1 MAEQSSKDRDERV
14 GFAAFVGEMMS
25 ELVNLDRGVPGTYW
39 DLFARP
45 GQVVSDYFGPSDNY
59 MNPFRYVIFVTTVV
73 TLILSLAIDF
83 EAYYMRI
90 IEASAGDV
98 SYQQLLES
106 LPAEMRTFYETL
118 MNTGW
123 LMTSQYLGVAY
134 ILLSAPCLALVSFA
148 LFRGAKPYFSQHFV
162 FSLYFYAQLGS
173 LNLLFAP
180 MQMQMENMVNSGYI
194 TIPAAILYLA
204 WMSRDYLSLE
214 GAGDYIKVVLVYLLA
229 LIPNLILTLLAM
241 VIVTAIRLY
250 VF

>member
-1 MAEQSSKDRDERV
+1 MDEKSSEVGDERV
-14 GFAAFVGEMMS
+14 GFAAFAGEMMS
-25 ELVNLDRGVPGTYW
+25 ELVNFDRGVPGTYW

-45 GQVVSDYFGPSDNY
+45 GQVVSDYFAPSDNY
-59 MNPFRYVIFVTTVV
+59 MNPFRYVLFVTTAV
-73 TLILSLAIDF
+73 TLILSFAIDF

-98 SYQQLLES
+98 GYQQILEA
-106 LPAEMRTFYETL
+106 LPEEMRTFYETL

-134 ILLSAPCLALVSFA
+134 ILLSAPCLALLSYA

-173 LNLLFAP
+173 FNLLFAP
-180 MQMQMENMVNSGYI
+180 VQMQMENLVNSGYV
-194 TIPAAILYLA
+194 TIPAAILYLV
-204 WMSRDYLSLE
+204 WMSRDYLSLK

-229 LIPNLILTLLAM
+229 IIPNMLLTVVAM

-250 VF
+250 VI